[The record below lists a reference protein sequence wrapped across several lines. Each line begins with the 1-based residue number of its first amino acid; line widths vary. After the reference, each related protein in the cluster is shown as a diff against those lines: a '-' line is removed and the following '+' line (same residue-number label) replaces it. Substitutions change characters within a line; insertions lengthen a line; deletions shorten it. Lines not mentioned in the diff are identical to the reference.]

1 LLSHKTKCFIVPNNF
16 WLSLGT
22 IQYFTSSH
30 LSIAFFL
37 TNYWSFFNDIHGVDW
52 TNRIR
57 WRVVECINRTMKCNS
72 WKLWFATFICK
83 DCWMKKV
90 ISFMCHMR
98 CCSTCS
104 KALCDKR
111 INGIRLRLP
120 THIAYIHITRTL
132 PAELRDFWLQ
142 FRWDKALS
150 ILFNKA
156 HEIIIR
162 FFQSRFWCIPW
173 VFSILHTFGS
183 YINRNPHL
191 HMVVSLG
198 GLWEDEQRINIKD
211 QYIIYHQIKQQ
222 RRALVIK
229 ECRKIVSVF
238 HKEQYEYWKSLFEK
252 TFQKTSWYVTVS
264 EPIIE
269 VRKVMAYLTRYM
281 YRAPIAISK
290 IINSTLIPNDIDNS
304 TITVE
309 YTHKKPR
316 QRRIIIYTLRQF
328 LWLLARHIPD
338 KYFRLV
344 RYSGIFSP
352 NKKTRSIELINQ
364 QIPPPTSNETI
375 SIRPTTYRSRM
386 IATFRSDPLACTC
399 WWTLELFS
407 LTYFSKRTSSFVTK
421 YIDSS

>member
-1 LLSHKTKCFIVPNNF
+1 MPNNF
-16 WLSLGT
+16 WPSLST

-37 TNYWSFFNDIHGVDW
+37 TNYWSFFDEIHGTNW

-57 WRVVECINRTMKCNS
+57 WRVTECINKTMKCKS
-72 WKLWFATFICK
+72 WELWFATFICE
-83 DCWMKKV
+83 DCWTKRV
-90 ISFMCHMR
+90 IPFMCHMR
-98 CCSTCS
+98 CCSSCS

-111 INGIRLRLP
+111 INGIRSRLP
-120 THIAYIHITRTL
+120 THIPYIHITRTL

-142 FRWDKALS
+142 FRSDKALS

-156 HEIIIR
+156 HEIIIH
-162 FFQSRFWCIPW
+162 FFQSRFWCTPW
-173 VFSILHTFGS
+173 VFSILHTFWS

-198 GLWEDEQRINIKD
+198 GLSDDKQRISIKD
-211 QYIIYHQIKQQ
+211 QYIVYHQIKKQ

-229 ECRKIVSVF
+229 ECRNIVSTL
-238 HKEQYEYWKSLFEK
+238 HKNQYEYWKPLFEK

-269 VRKVMAYLTRYM
+269 VQKVMWYLTRYM

-290 IINSTLIPNDIDNS
+290 IIDSNLIPEDIDNS
-304 TITVE
+304 TITVQ
-309 YTHKKPR
+309 YMHKKPR
-316 QRRIIIYTLRQF
+316 QKRFITYTIREF

-344 RYSGIFSP
+344 RYSGIFAP
-352 NKKTRSIELINQ
+352 NKRKKSITLIDQ
-364 QIPPPTSNETI
+364 QTPPPLSHKTI
-375 SIRPTTYRSRM
+375 PERPITYRSRM
-386 IATFRSDPLACTC
+386 ITSFGKDPLACSC
-399 WWTLELFS
+399 WWTFDLFS
-407 LTYFSKRTSSFVTK
+407 LTYFSKRTHTFVSK